1 MELDSTYWR
10 ERAAEMRKIA
20 GQTKDPQS
28 KGTMLGIAHDYD
40 LLACQFEYRERWTMP
55 GVAEEADAV
64 CEVDFDPNRTS
75 TVEVVLSQC
84 PFEIT

>member
-55 GVAEEADAV
+55 GVAEEADAAIQTGPPPLRS
-64 CEVDFDPNRTS
+64 F
-75 TVEVVLSQC
+75 
-84 PFEIT
+84 